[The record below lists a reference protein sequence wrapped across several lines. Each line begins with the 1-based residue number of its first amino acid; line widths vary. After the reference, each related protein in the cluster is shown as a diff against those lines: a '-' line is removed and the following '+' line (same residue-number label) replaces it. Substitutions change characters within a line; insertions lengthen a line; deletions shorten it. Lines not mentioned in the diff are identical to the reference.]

1 MKGSRFTAEQI
12 VVALKQ
18 AEAGVPVKELCRKY
32 EISDKTFYGW
42 RQKYGGLQASEL
54 RELRQLREENQRL
67 KRVVAD
73 LVLDKQVLSDVLSK
87 KV

>member
-1 MKGSRFTAEQI
+1 
-12 VVALKQ
+12 VALKQ

-32 EISDKTFYGW
+32 EISEKTFYGW

-54 RELRQLREENQRL
+54 RELRQLLEENQRL

-73 LVLDKQVLSDVLSK
+73 LTLEKQVLADVLAK